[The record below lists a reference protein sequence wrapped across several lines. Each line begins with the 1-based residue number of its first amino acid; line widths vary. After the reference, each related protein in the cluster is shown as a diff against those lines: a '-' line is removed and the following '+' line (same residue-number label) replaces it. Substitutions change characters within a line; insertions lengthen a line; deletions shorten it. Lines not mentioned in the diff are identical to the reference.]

1 MSMND
6 STNWLNNFHQN
17 LQVFL
22 NELNGAS
29 SREIAIVNENNYEN
43 KVENKVID
51 KSLVIIV
58 FAYL

>member
-1 MSMND
+1 MND